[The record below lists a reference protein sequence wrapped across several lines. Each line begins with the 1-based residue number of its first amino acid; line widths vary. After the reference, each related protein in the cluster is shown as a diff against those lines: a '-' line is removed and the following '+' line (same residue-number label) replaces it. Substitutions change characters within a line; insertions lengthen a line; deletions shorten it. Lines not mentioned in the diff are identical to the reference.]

1 MFNINMEYMKSVG
14 KIASESLATMAMIWE
29 QMEFETEEPIEILCR
44 DYPFDKSFDEVA
56 AEFMFWVEGFSDYL
70 TD

>member
-14 KIASESLATMAMIWE
+14 KIAAESLTTMAMIWE
-29 QMEFETEEPIEILCR
+29 QMEFETEKQIEILWR
-44 DYPFDKSFDEVA
+44 DYPFDKSFDEVV

-70 TD
+70 TN

>member
-1 MFNINMEYMKSVG
+1 
-14 KIASESLATMAMIWE
+14 
-29 QMEFETEEPIEILCR
+29 MEFETEEPIEILCR

-70 TD
+70 TN